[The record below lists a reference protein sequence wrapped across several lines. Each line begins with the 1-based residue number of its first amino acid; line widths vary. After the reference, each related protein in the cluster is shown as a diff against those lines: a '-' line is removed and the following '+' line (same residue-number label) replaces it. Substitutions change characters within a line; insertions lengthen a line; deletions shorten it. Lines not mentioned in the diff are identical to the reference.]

1 MADRQTEDILA
12 QLAQPTVFLE
22 ALTELNGEPTKLEP
36 YQIRFLND
44 QSDFR
49 LVNKSRQIGF
59 STVIAAEAV
68 TTAIVRRSY
77 KANFV
82 SINQTE
88 AADKIEIARNLYHSI
103 PQEFAAEDLQLKP
116 VLWKDAENELA
127 FHRPPNVSTLVS
139 QPASSAVRGGRKDIY
154 LDEFAH
160 IRDARKIYKA
170 ALPAITRGGGRMTIV
185 STPLGQ
191 SGLFYDI
198 ASNTDDYPE
207 YSRHSVPW
215 WECSVMVKPG
225 MAADAMAMA
234 PELDTLTRVTTFGTD
249 KLLSI
254 LKGFGGDLLGFQ
266 TEYEASFI
274 DEAEAY
280 YTWEL
285 IIGGVNDELAIW
297 KALPPGWEP
306 EGSVSIGVDL
316 ARDRDES
323 VFTVVEHLERNGE
336 DIAEVRMM
344 KTSQDEYETQLG
356 YLLKLIEQS
365 HARRVSIDQT
375 GVGQMFVEQAKKKV
389 KSDVNVEGVTFTN
402 AKKETWATKFKGA
415 LQGRPTVIYP
425 RLPDLMRQIHGIRRT
440 KSEAG
445 FYKFSGGT
453 GAKRDDHFWSLM
465 LALYGEGRRPARMS
479 SL

>member
-1 MADRQTEDILA
+1 MDSQTEEILA
-12 QLAQPTVFLE
+12 QLAEPTVFLE
-22 ALTELNGEPTKLEP
+22 TLTELNGEPTRLEP
-36 YQIRFLND
+36 YQVRFLND

-68 TTAIVRRSY
+68 TKAIVKRAY

-88 AADKIEIARNLYHSI
+88 ASDKIEIARNLYHSI
-103 PQEFAAEDLQLKP
+103 PDAFASEDLQLKP

-127 FHRPPNVSTLVS
+127 FHRPPNVSTLIS

-160 IRDARKIYKA
+160 IRDAKKIYKA
-170 ALPAITRGGGRMTIV
+170 ALPAITRGGGRMTII

-198 ASNTDDYPE
+198 ASDNDSYPE
-207 YSRHSVPW
+207 YSRHAVPW
-215 WECSVMVKPG
+215 WECSVMVRPG
-225 MAADAMAMA
+225 AYEDAIAMA
-234 PELDTLTRVTTFGTD
+234 PALDTLTRVKTFGTD

-285 IIGGVNDELAIW
+285 ILQGVDDELGIW
-297 KALPPGWEP
+297 RALPPGWEA
-306 EGSVSIGVDL
+306 EGDVSIGVDL
-316 ARDRDES
+316 AKDRDES
-323 VFTVVEHLERNGE
+323 VFTVVEHM
-336 DIAEVRMM
+336 DDVATVRMV
-344 KTSQDEYETQLG
+344 KTSQDEYENQLD
-356 YLLKLIEQS
+356 YRLDLIRDS
-365 HARRVSIDQT
+365 GARRVSIDQT
-375 GVGQMFVEQAKKKV
+375 GVGQMFVEGAKKRV
-389 KSDVNVEGVTFTN
+389 TTGVNVEGVTFTN
-402 AKKETWATKFKGA
+402 AKKEAWSTKFKGA
-415 LQGRPTVIYP
+415 LQGRTSVQYP
-425 RLPDLMRQIHGIRRT
+425 RIPDLMRQIHGIRRT

-453 GAKRDDHFWSLM
+453 GAKRDDYFWSLM

-479 SL
+479 ALG